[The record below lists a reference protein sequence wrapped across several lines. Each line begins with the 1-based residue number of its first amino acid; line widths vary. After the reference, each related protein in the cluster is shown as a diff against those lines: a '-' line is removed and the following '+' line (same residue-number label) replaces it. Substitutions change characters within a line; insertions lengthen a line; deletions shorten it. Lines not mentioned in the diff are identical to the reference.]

1 MYEENY
7 NNNNNNNNKIEKIN
21 SSSNN
26 NDINNL
32 VNNNQ
37 SINSFKNEFN
47 ITYECNDNIDNIN
60 NKKKNIS
67 NKDYK
72 INISKNNSNYNNI
85 NLSQKIPIK
94 KQSSLKLDNK
104 NSFSFSQK
112 SDNSII
118 ISKSSIGSKIQIYD
132 FYINNPELNK
142 KKFKHIS
149 NLISTTKYNFITF
162 IPKSL
167 IIQFYRLSNVYFL
180 ATAIIQSI
188 PIISPLTSL
197 TAIFPLI
204 FVLFVSMLRELIEDL
219 ARMKYDNINNKM
231 NVFIFKNKKFQ
242 KFQSSQINVGDILL
256 IKDNNEI
263 PCDIIIFDTNINEGV
278 CYVETSSLDGEKNLK
293 NKSNNNIYGLFC
305 DKNPTK
311 FKEILNKNFELNI
324 SGHGQSDFPNNILNK
339 CDGYLK
345 IIINENLVEFP
356 FNINNILLKGSILKN
371 SGWVIGMALY
381 TGSNNKIILNSK
393 LPRIKLSK
401 IEKKMNKFL
410 IGIFIFQMLLCSSSS
425 ILFKFYYHQHKIFYD
440 RFITLKY
447 SINVESVLVFFTYF
461 LLLNTYIPISLIV
474 TLEIVKL
481 FLSFF
486 INWDINMFS
495 FVKQKFAKAKS
506 ISILEELGNVDYIFS
521 DKTGTLTSNKMV
533 FKYAIIDKKIYQY
546 DSDVQNNYYN
556 LNELKEEKILFGNNF
571 FGNLIKENLIY
582 LNNHSIQNGSD
593 DNNNSIN
600 NSNQNHKNF
609 ISMIKII
616 NEYWKALSLCNECIA
631 NQKKEI
637 TNNNNTFVNN
647 NYYYTGINPDD
658 VELVR
663 IADLQGFSLLKS
675 QNGMKNIKINDEEK
689 KHEILNYI
697 HFSSDRKRMSI
708 ILKDESNVIKI
719 YTKGADCEILKRLS
733 KNNNNIEKINFIKNK
748 IDKYS
753 KKGYRT
759 LLIGYKEISK
769 EDYEK
774 WNNDL
779 KNYKKN
785 IQRKKKLIEK
795 NNNKIENELILLGGT
810 IVEDKLQEG
819 VPDCIKELR
828 MAGIKIWVLTGD
840 KSDTAENI
848 ALSCNLINDNQKIFR
863 IIGLENHE
871 KRFKQSNVFPEI
883 NKFRKEFEMFMK
895 EEKKKGKIDYD
906 IDDFFIEFDNSNLEL
921 NSDKKFD
928 DKFLSNLNISK
939 NFLDNNNN
947 NSKLLLNKNILNK
960 TSFQKSDKKLNKKI
974 KNIQSFSKKNKLD
987 IFFEES
993 MFNFK
998 DNSDLSQFS
1007 MIIESPI
1014 LSAIFAN
1021 KVYTYQFLKI
1031 AVLANTV
1038 ICCRVSPLQK
1048 SKVINYVKNFSP
1060 NSITLAIGDGGNDVS
1075 MLLESHIGI
1084 GIYGEEGN
1092 AAVQASDVSIGEFKF
1107 LKRLLLF
1114 HGRVDNNRI
1123 GQLILYFFYK
1133 NFVFTTTQY
1142 FFGFF
1147 CFMSGQTIIDDWLIT
1162 LYNLLFT
1169 SLPLV
1174 VQALS
1179 DFDILEKDSKEAKK
1193 LFPFLY
1199 RESREVMP
1207 KFNLQNFIFYLSRGL
1222 LTGIVAFYI
1231 VVYVDYHCAFN
1242 DKGDYGNIWYVSIKI
1257 YTNILISI
1265 SITLFLNIRY
1275 ITIFFPIILF
1285 LSFALYIIFLII
1297 SHYLIEFKS
1306 CATVIDTL
1314 RSEKFYFDIFIV
1326 VCIQFIVDYFSESS
1340 KFLFPKEI
1348 SAQLMIL
1355 NKNKNK
1361 NNKEIK
1367 KYFLRRS
1374 RLDKFFSHK
1383 LIKDSDLNIKQIKIN
1398 KNKNKEIKENNNINN
1413 NNNIDDDNLNDIN
1426 PNNIGF
1432 IESKYNK
1439 DNSFDFSNKNKIEE
1453 KEEKNN

>member
-7 NNNNNNNNKIEKIN
+7 NNNNNNNKIEKIN

-47 ITYECNDNIDNIN
+47 ITYECNDNINNIN

-72 INISKNNSNYNNI
+72 INTYKNNSNYNNI

-104 NSFSFSQK
+104 NSFTFSQK

-556 LNELKEEKILFGNNF
+556 LNDLKEEKILFGNNF

-637 TNNNNTFVNN
+637 TNNNNSTFVNN

-708 ILKDESNVIKI
+708 ILKDESNAIKI

-810 IVEDKLQEG
+810 IVEDKLQDG

-848 ALSCNLINDNQKIFR
+848 
-863 IIGLENHE
+863 
-871 KRFKQSNVFPEI
+871 QSNVFPEI

-939 NFLDNNNN
+939 NFLENNNN

-998 DNSDLSQFS
+998 DNLDLSQFS

-1179 DFDILEKDSKEAKK
+1179 DFDILEKDSNEAKK

-1242 DKGDYGNIWYVSIKI
+1242 NKGDYDNIWYVSIKI

>member
-1 MYEENY
+1 MYEEN
-7 NNNNNNNNKIEKIN
+7 NNNNPIEKID
-21 SSSNN
+21 SS
-26 NDINNL
+26 INNENNIY

-37 SINSFKNEFN
+37 SINNFKNDFNLTYEFN
-47 ITYECNDNIDNIN
+47 DNNENIINNKNNNYKQDYKLDTHKNYSNNFNIN
-60 NKKKNIS
+60 NEIINVNKQNSENLHKSKSSIS
-67 NKDYK
+67 A
-72 INISKNNSNYNNI
+72 
-85 NLSQKIPIK
+85 
-94 KQSSLKLDNK
+94 
-104 NSFSFSQK
+104 
-112 SDNSII
+112 SDNSLI
-118 ISKSSIGSKIQIYD
+118 ISKSSIGSKIRIYD

-142 KKFKHIS
+142 KKLKHFS

-188 PIISPLTSL
+188 PIISPLSSL

-204 FVLFVSMLRELIEDL
+204 FVLFVSMVRELIEDL
-219 ARMKYDNINNKM
+219 SRMKYDNINNKM

-242 KFQSSQINVGDILL
+242 QFQSSQINVGDIIL

-263 PCDIIIFDTNINEGV
+263 PCDIIILDSNTYDGI
-278 CYVETSSLDGEKNLK
+278 CYVETSTLDGEKTLK
-293 NKSNNNIYGLFC
+293 NKNNNNTYGIFC
-305 DKNPTK
+305 NKNSTK
-311 FKEILNKNFELNI
+311 FKDILNTNFDLNI

-345 IIINENLVEFP
+345 LLINGNSIEFP
-356 FNINNILLKGSILKN
+356 FNINNTLLKGSILKN

-381 TGSNNKIILNSK
+381 TGSNNKIILNNK
-393 LPRIKLSK
+393 LPSIKLSK

-410 IGIFIFQMLLCSSSS
+410 VGIFIFQMILCSSSS
-425 ILFKFYYHQHKIFYD
+425 ILYRIFYYKHKQFYD

-447 SINVESVLVFFTYF
+447 NINVESLLVFFTYF
-461 LLLNTYIPISLIV
+461 LLLNTLIPISLIV

-486 INWDINMFS
+486 INWDIKMFS
-495 FVKQKFAKAKS
+495 FVKQKFSKVNS

-521 DKTGTLTSNKMV
+521 DKTGTLTSNKMI
-533 FKYAIIDKKIYQY
+533 FKYAIIDKKIFKYNNNI
-546 DSDVQNNYYN
+546 QNNYN
-556 LNELKEEKILFGNNF
+556 LNNFNKEKILFGDKY

-582 LNNHSIQNGSD
+582 LNNPSFQNGSD
-593 DNNNSIN
+593 DNNSLN
-600 NSNQNHKNF
+600 NSNQNNKNF

-637 TNNNNTFVNN
+637 TNNNNNFVNN
-647 NYYYTGINPDD
+647 NFYYTGINPDD

-663 IADLQGFSLLKS
+663 IADLQGFSLLNS
-675 QNGMKNIKINDEEK
+675 QNGMKNLKINDDEK

-697 HFSSDRKRMSI
+697 NFSSDRKRMSI

-733 KNNNNIEKINFIKNK
+733 KNNNNIEKINFIKSK

-774 WNNDL
+774 WNNEL
-779 KNYKKN
+779 KTYKKN

-810 IVEDKLQEG
+810 IVEDKLQDG
-819 VPDCIKELR
+819 VPECIKELR

-840 KSDTAENI
+840 KCDTAENI
-848 ALSCNLINDNQKIFR
+848 ALSCNLINENQKIFR
-863 IIGLENHE
+863 IISLDNHE
-871 KRFKQSNVFPEI
+871 KKFKKSFFPEI
-883 NKFRKEFEMFMK
+883 HKFQKEFEQFIID
-895 EEKKKGKIDYD
+895 KKNNGNVIYD
-906 IDDFFIEFDNSNLEL
+906 IDNFFSFDNDKSNLEL
-921 NSDKKFD
+921 NLKKKED
-928 DKFLSNLNISK
+928 DKILCNLNINNNKENFNNSNLLLNINNIKNKNSFSQKEEEIIKKKYKKNKK
-939 NFLDNNNN
+939 NFLF
-947 NSKLLLNKNILNK
+947 SNK
-960 TSFQKSDKKLNKKI
+960 
-974 KNIQSFSKKNKLD
+974 KLD
-987 IFFEES
+987 IFYEES

-998 DNSDLSQFS
+998 DNSKLPQFS
-1007 MIIESPI
+1007 MIIESSI

-1021 KVYTYQFLKI
+1021 KVYTYQFFKI
-1031 AVLANTV
+1031 ALLANTV
-1038 ICCRVSPLQK
+1038 ICCRVSPIQK
-1048 SKVINYVKNFSP
+1048 SKVIKFVKNFSP

-1107 LKRLLLF
+1107 LRRLLLF

-1162 LYNLLFT
+1162 LYNLVFT
-1169 SLPLV
+1169 ALPLV

-1179 DFDILEKDSKEAKK
+1179 DFDILEKDSREAKK

-1199 RESREVMP
+1199 RESREVLP
-1207 KFNLQNFIFYLSRGL
+1207 KFNIQNFIFYLSRGL
-1222 LTGIVAFYI
+1222 LISTITFYI

-1242 DKGDYGNIWYVSIKI
+1242 IRGDYGNMWYVSIKI

-1275 ITIFFPIILF
+1275 IIIWFPIILF
-1285 LSFALYIIFLII
+1285 LSFGLYIAFLFCI
-1297 SHYLIEFKS
+1297 HFLVEFNS
-1306 CATVIDTL
+1306 CATVIETFK
-1314 RSEKFYFDIFIV
+1314 SEKFYFNIILV
-1326 VCIQFIVDYFSESS
+1326 VCIQFIVDYVSESS
-1340 KFLFPKEI
+1340 KFMFSKEI

-1355 NKNKNK
+1355 NGNKK
-1361 NNKEIK
+1361 KTNKEIK
-1367 KYFLRRS
+1367 NYFLRRS
-1374 RLDKFFSHK
+1374 RLDTLFKNKIMIHSDMS
-1383 LIKDSDLNIKQIKIN
+1383 IKKIKIN
-1398 KNKNKEIKENNNINN
+1398 KNKNSGNKLRENKNINN
-1413 NNNIDDDNLNDIN
+1413 NNINEDEIINDIN
-1426 PNNIGF
+1426 PNNISF
-1432 IESKYNK
+1432 RESFYNK
-1439 DNSFDFSNKNKIEE
+1439 NNSFDFSKNNKIEE
-1453 KEEKNN
+1453 NFKKNI